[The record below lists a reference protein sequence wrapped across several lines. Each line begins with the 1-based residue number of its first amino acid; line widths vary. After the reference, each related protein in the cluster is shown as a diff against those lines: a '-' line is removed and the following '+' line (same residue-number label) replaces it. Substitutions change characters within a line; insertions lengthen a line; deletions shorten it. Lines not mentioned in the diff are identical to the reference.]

1 MSLNKL
7 SEAQVVSEVLANINS
22 ENIIPKTIPKNLF
35 RAYDIR
41 GTVANDGL
49 TVGLAY
55 AIGLAIGSEAR
66 EQGQKAIIVGRDGR
80 LSGPQLV
87 TALIRGLC
95 ETGLTVLNAGIVPT
109 PLIYFATNR
118 LETNSGVIVTASH
131 NPGNHNGFKI
141 VLNGETLTMEGIA
154 AIKTRIQERNFKKD
168 KKGHKVDI
176 DIIQDYETYLIQHI
190 QLACPLK
197 IVVDCG
203 NGVAGKIAPGL
214 YRQMGCKVVEL
225 FCEVDGNFPNHHPDP
240 TIPDNLITLIDTVK
254 NTNADL
260 GFAFDGDADRLGVVT
275 EKGEIIWPDRQLML
289 FSMDLLSRLPG
300 SDIIFDV
307 KCSSHLPATI
317 RKYRGNPVM
326 WRTGHSVIKA
336 KLFETNAPL
345 AGEMSGH
352 IFFRDEW
359 FGFDDGIYVGARLL
373 QIVSHSSQRVSEI
386 FGALPNTISTPELK
400 LPMLE
405 EEKPLFMQKLAEKAV
420 FSDAEVITIDGL
432 RVEFENGWG
441 LVRPS
446 NTSPYLILRFE
457 ANTEDELKRIEEIFR
472 VQLLNVDS
480 TLKLPF

>member
-1 MSLNKL
+1 M
-7 SEAQVVSEVLANINS
+7 VSEVLANINL
-22 ENIIPKTIPKNLF
+22 EDIIPTTIPKNLF
-35 RAYDIR
+35 RTYDIR
-41 GTVANDGL
+41 GTVSDDGL

-55 AIGLAIGSEAR
+55 AIGLAIGSEVR
-66 EQGQKAIIVGRDGR
+66 EQRQKAIIVGCDGR

-87 TALIRGLC
+87 TALMRGLC
-95 ETGLTVLNAGIVPT
+95 ETGLTVFNVGVVPT
-109 PLIYFATNR
+109 PLVYFATNR
-118 LETNSGVIVTASH
+118 LETNSGVMVTASH
-131 NPGNHNGFKI
+131 NPRNHNGFKI
-141 VLNGETLTMEGIA
+141 ILNGKTLTIEGIT
-154 AIKTRIQERNFKKD
+154 AIKTRIQERSFEKD
-168 KKGHKVDI
+168 KKGQKIDI
-176 DIIQDYETYLIQHI
+176 NIIQDYENYLVQHI

-203 NGVAGKIAPGL
+203 NGVAGKIAPEL
-214 YRQMGCKVVEL
+214 YRQMGCEVVEL

-240 TIPDNLITLIDTVK
+240 TIPDNLIALIDTVK

-307 KCSSHLPATI
+307 KCSRHLPEII

-373 QIVSHSSQRVSEI
+373 RIVSHSSQRVSEI

-400 LPMLE
+400 LPIPE
-405 EEKPLFMQKLAEKAV
+405 EEKYLFMQKLAEKADFV
-420 FSDAEVITIDGL
+420 NAEVITIDGL

-457 ANTEDELKRIEEIFR
+457 ANTKDELKRIEEIFR
-472 VQLLNVDS
+472 IQLLNIDS

>member
-1 MSLNKL
+1 M
-7 SEAQVVSEVLANINS
+7 VSEIPANINS
-22 ENIIPKTIPKNLF
+22 KDIIPTTIPENLF
-35 RAYDIR
+35 RTYDIR
-41 GTVANDGL
+41 GAVADDGL

-55 AIGLAIGSEAR
+55 AIGLAIASEAR
-66 EQGQKAIIVGRDGR
+66 EQGQKAIIVGCDGR
-80 LSGPQLV
+80 LSGPQLA

-95 ETGLTVLNAGIVPT
+95 ETGLTVLNVGVVPT
-109 PLIYFATNR
+109 PLVYFATNR
-118 LETNSGVIVTASH
+118 LETNSGVMVTASH

-141 VLNGETLTMEGIA
+141 VLNGKTLTMEGIT
-154 AIKTRIQERNFKKD
+154 AIKTRIQERSFKKD
-168 KKGHKVDI
+168 KKGRKIDI

-190 QLACPLK
+190 QLARPLK

-214 YRQMGCKVVEL
+214 YRQMGCEVVEL

-254 NTNADL
+254 KTNADL

-289 FSMDLLSRLPG
+289 FSMDLLSRLPD

-307 KCSSHLPATI
+307 KCSRHLPAI
-317 RKYRGNPVM
+317 IKKYHGNPVM
-326 WRTGHSVIKA
+326 WRTGHSAIKE
-336 KLFETNAPL
+336 KLFEMNAPL

-352 IFFRDEW
+352 IFFKDEW
-359 FGFDDGIYVGARLL
+359 FGFDDGMYVGARLL
-373 QIVSHSSQRVSEI
+373 RIVSHSSQRVSEI
-386 FGALPNTISTPELK
+386 FGALPNSINTPELK
-400 LPMLE
+400 LPMPE
-405 EEKPLFMQKLAEKAV
+405 EEKPLFMQKLAERAV
-420 FSDAEVITIDGL
+420 FGDAKVITIDGL

-472 VQLLNVDS
+472 TQLLNIDGM
-480 TLKLPF
+480 LKLSF